1 MVLMKVALLQLDP
14 LVGDLAENLR
24 QLREAAQQAVAAGAQ
39 LLLGTELGFIGY
51 PPRDLLLRAG
61 VAEACEAAV
70 AAFAST
76 LSPEAVALI
85 GLPRREADGSLRN
98 AIALCRNG
106 RIECFF
112 DKRLLPTYDVFD
124 ERRHF
129 MPGSGPLCFELDGQR
144 IGVLL
149 CEDLWQA
156 TDVPIDRVYLEDPVE
171 TLRQADCSL
180 VLVSSASPFVLDK
193 RAQHR
198 SRLSEV
204 ARTLDATLV
213 SVNQF
218 GANDELIF
226 DGGSTVVGPDGTLL
240 HEGACWTAQ
249 VEVLDLEALEPFEP
263 AEVSSEGEL
272 FNALVL
278 GVRDY
283 CQKTGHT
290 DVAIGLSGGIDSALV
305 ATIAAAALGPEHVT
319 GYLMP
324 SRHSSVGS
332 LEDARELAQR
342 LGLAAAIEAP
352 IDPLYVAAQS
362 AFTQAFAEPTGITDE
377 NLQARLR
384 GLLLMAHANQTGA
397 LILTTGNKS
406 ELAVGYC
413 TLYGD
418 MCGGVSVLG
427 DVLKTQVYALSRWL
441 NDDYAGAG
449 FQRAPIPVNSIEKP
463 PSAELRPDQQDSDS
477 LPPYEE
483 LDHLIRLWV
492 DEEASPETIHSLS
505 TLPAEEVRRFLGLI
519 DRQEYKRH
527 QAPIVLKVSPRSF
540 GRGRPMPIASRW
552 VPASD

>member
-14 LVGDLAENLR
+14 LVGDLAGNLR
-24 QLREAAQQAVAAGAQ
+24 QLRAAAEDAAAAGAR
-39 LLLGTELGFIGY
+39 LLLGTELGIIGY

-76 LSPEAVALI
+76 LAPELVALI

-98 AIALCRNG
+98 SIALCRDG

-129 MPGSGPLCFELDGQR
+129 MPGTGPLCFELDGRR

-171 TLRQADCSL
+171 TLRQDDCSL
-180 VLVSSASPFVLDK
+180 VLVSSASPFVLEK
-193 RAQHR
+193 RARHR
-198 SRLSEV
+198 SRLSDV
-204 ARTLDATLV
+204 ARSLDAMLV
-213 SVNQF
+213 SVNQV

-226 DGGSTVVGPDGTLL
+226 DGGSTVVAPDGTLL
-240 HEGACWTAQ
+240 HEGACWNEQ
-249 VEVLDLEALEPFEP
+249 VDVVELDSLEAVEP
-263 AEVSSEGEL
+263 AVVSPESEL

-283 CQKTGHT
+283 CRKTGHT

-305 ATIAAAALGPEHVT
+305 ATIAAAALGPEHVS

-324 SRHSSVGS
+324 SRHSSLGS
-332 LEDARELAQR
+332 LEDARELADR

-352 IDPLYVAAQS
+352 IDPLHVAARN
-362 AFTQAFAEPTGITDE
+362 AFTEAFVEPTGITDE

-427 DVLKTQVYALSRWL
+427 DLLKTQVYALSRWL
-441 NDDYAGAG
+441 NREHASAG

-477 LPPYEE
+477 LPPYEH
-483 LDHLIRLWV
+483 LDELIRWWV
-492 DEEASPETIHSLS
+492 DEEASPETIREQSSL
-505 TLPAEEVRRFLGLI
+505 PPEEVERFLGLI

-527 QAPIVLKVSPRSF
+527 QAPIVLKLSPRSF

-552 VPASD
+552 APASD